1 MRNIFTSNNFKK
13 DSDAR
18 SGKWRD
24 WWKIFWKTGLILS
37 VVGILFVAG
46 VFIYYSKDLPDPGKI
61 NKRVVAEST
70 KIYDRTGEHLLYDVH
85 GEEKRTLI
93 PFSEMPDS
101 IKYAAI
107 SLEDQD
113 FYTHYGIKLSSI
125 ARSALKDFLH
135 RGKAQGGSTITQ
147 QFVKNSILTTEKTY
161 TRKIKEVILSLE
173 IEQKF
178 SKDEILGM
186 YLNEIPYGSNAYGVE
201 SAAQTFFGKSAR
213 ELSLDEAAMLAAL
226 PNAPTYYSPYGSH
239 VEALKSRQELAL
251 DRMTTIGYITAE
263 QAGQAKQTDVFAKLT
278 PNRENISAP
287 HFVMY
292 IKEYLE
298 SKYGDQ
304 SLEQDGL
311 KVYTTLD
318 WNKQQIAEKVVA
330 EGAQSNQ
337 EKYGA
342 ANASLVAIDP
352 KTGQILA
359 MVGSKDYFGKS
370 LPEGCITGKTCKFNG
385 NVNVAIRD
393 RQPGS
398 SFKPYVYL
406 TAFSKGYFPETTLF
420 DVETNFDT
428 GTDKEYTP
436 QNYDGNFRGPL
447 QMQDA
452 LGMSLNIPAVKT
464 LYLVGVKEATE
475 MAKKL
480 GITGLNYPDRY
491 GLSLVLGGGEVKLL
505 DHTAAFS
512 TLANGGVRKSKN
524 AILRIEDS
532 KGNIVEEYKD
542 TEGEKVVDEKYV
554 AMLDYVISN
563 NKFRAPVFGEN
574 NPLRF
579 DNRPVAAK
587 TGTTNEWRDGWTMG
601 YAPSLAVGVWAGNN
615 DNSPMIKGADGSYV
629 AAPIW
634 RSFMDQVLG
643 NYNVEKF
650 PEYKPEEFLKDIKKG
665 ILKGDIEVD
674 KNVKVC
680 EIPGKKDEYC
690 LANKYCKD
698 SDIKEKDF
706 VDAHSILWYV
716 KRDDPQGDFPKN
728 PEDDPQF
735 NRWEK
740 GVKNWYENN
749 KETKKYIIGEIPKNE
764 CKEDDFEKYLPNIS
778 LSISEGDMSKL
789 KISVSANVPYGIK
802 KLKIDIDGSEVKST
816 SNKSLS
822 FVYNIPTEK
831 NNTTIKI
838 EAKVEDKN
846 GNIDTES
853 KSVSVNF

>member
-1 MRNIFTSNNFKK
+1 MALNHKNEVHMRNIFTTRDFSK
-13 DSDAR
+13 DSVKKR
-18 SGKWRD
+18 N
-24 WWKIFWKTGLILS
+24 WWKIFWRTGLILF
-37 VVGILFVAG
+37 VLGIVLVIG
-46 VFIYYSKDLPDPGKI
+46 VFLYYSKDLPDPGKI

-125 ARSALKDFLH
+125 VRSALMDVLN

-239 VEALKSRQELAL
+239 IEALKVRQELAL
-251 DRMTTIGYITAE
+251 DRMASIGYISKE
-263 QAGQAKQTDVFAKLT
+263 QADEAKKSDVFAKLT

-292 IKEYLE
+292 IKDYLE

-311 KVYTTLD
+311 KVFTTLD
-318 WNKQQIAEKVVA
+318 WDKQQIAEKAVA
-330 EGAQSNQ
+330 EGAQKNMQ
-337 EKYGA
+337 KY
-342 ANASLVAIDP
+342 NASNAALVAIDP

-359 MVGSKDYFGKS
+359 MVGSKDYFDTSIDGQ
-370 LPEGCITGKTCKFNG
+370 
-385 NVNVAIRD
+385 VNVAIRD

-406 TAFSKGYFPETTLF
+406 TAFSKGYFPETMLY

-428 GTDKEYTP
+428 GTDKEYIP
-436 QNYDGNFRGPL
+436 QNYDGKFRGPL
-447 QMQDA
+447 KMEEA

-464 LYLVGVKEATE
+464 LYLVGVNEATK
-475 MAKKL
+475 MAKNL

-512 TLANGGVRKSKN
+512 TLANGGVRKSKT
-524 AILRIEDS
+524 AILRIEN
-532 KGNIVEEYKD
+532 KEGKILEEYKES
-542 TEGEKVVDEKYV
+542 EGEKVVDEKYV

-579 DNRPVAAK
+579 DNRQVAAK

-601 YAPSLAVGVWAGNN
+601 YTPSLAVGVWAGNN
-615 DNSPMIKGADGSYV
+615 DNSPMAKAADGSYV

-650 PEYKPEEFLKDIKKG
+650 PEYNPEEALKDVKKG
-665 ILKGDIEVD
+665 ILKGEVEMK
-674 KNVKVC
+674 KNVEVC

-690 LANKYCKD
+690 LANKYCKK
-698 SDIKEKDF
+698 SEIKEKDF
-706 VDAHSILWYV
+706 AEAHNILWYV
-716 KRDDPQGDFPKN
+716 NKDDPQGDSPKN
-728 PEDDPQF
+728 PQDDVQF
-735 NRWEK
+735 ERWEK
-740 GVKNWYENN
+740 GVRKWYEDN
-749 KETKKYIIGEIPKNE
+749 KETSRYILGEVPEDE
-764 CKEDDFEKYLPNIS
+764 CKKDDFDKYMPSAS
-778 LSISEGDMSKL
+778 LSVSGGDTSEL
-789 KISVSANVPYGIK
+789 KISASADAPYGVE
-802 KLKIDIDGSEVKST
+802 KLRVDIDGNEVKST
-816 SNKSLS
+816 GDKSIS
-822 FVYNIPTEK
+822 FTYSIPDSK
-831 NNTTIKI
+831 NNSTIKV
-838 EAKVEDKN
+838 EVKLEDKN
-846 GNIDTES
+846 GNTDSES
-853 KSVSVNF
+853 KSVSVSF

>member
-1 MRNIFTSNNFKK
+1 MRNIFTTRDFSK
-13 DSDAR
+13 DSVKKR
-18 SGKWRD
+18 N
-24 WWKIFWKTGLILS
+24 WWKIFWRTGLILF
-37 VVGILFVAG
+37 VLGIVLVIG
-46 VFIYYSKDLPDPGKI
+46 VFLYYSKDLPDPGKI

-125 ARSALKDFLH
+125 VRSALMDVLN

-239 VEALKSRQELAL
+239 IEALKVRQELAL
-251 DRMTTIGYITAE
+251 DRMASIGYISKE
-263 QAGQAKQTDVFAKLT
+263 QADEAKKSDVFAKLT

-292 IKEYLE
+292 IKDYLE

-311 KVYTTLD
+311 KVFTTLD
-318 WNKQQIAEKVVA
+318 WDKQQIAEKAVA
-330 EGAQSNQ
+330 EGAQKNMQ
-337 EKYGA
+337 KY
-342 ANASLVAIDP
+342 NASNAALVAIDP

-359 MVGSKDYFGKS
+359 MVGSKDYFDTSIDGQ
-370 LPEGCITGKTCKFNG
+370 
-385 NVNVAIRD
+385 VNVAIRD

-406 TAFSKGYFPETTLF
+406 TAFSKGYFPETMLY

-428 GTDKEYTP
+428 GTDKEYIP
-436 QNYDGNFRGPL
+436 QNYDGKFRGPL
-447 QMQDA
+447 KMEEA

-464 LYLVGVKEATE
+464 LYLVGVNEATK
-475 MAKKL
+475 MAKNL

-512 TLANGGVRKSKN
+512 TLANGGVRKSKT
-524 AILRIEDS
+524 AILRIEN
-532 KGNIVEEYKD
+532 KEGKILEEYKES
-542 TEGEKVVDEKYV
+542 EGEKVVDEKYV

-579 DNRPVAAK
+579 DNRQVAAK

-601 YAPSLAVGVWAGNN
+601 YTPSLAVGVWAGNN
-615 DNSPMIKGADGSYV
+615 DNSPMAKAADGSYV

-650 PEYKPEEFLKDIKKG
+650 PEYNPEEALKDVKKG
-665 ILKGDIEVD
+665 ILKGEVEMK
-674 KNVKVC
+674 KNVEVC

-690 LANKYCKD
+690 LANKYCKK
-698 SDIKEKDF
+698 SEIKEKDF
-706 VDAHSILWYV
+706 AEAHNILWYV
-716 KRDDPQGDFPKN
+716 NKDDPQGDSPKN
-728 PEDDPQF
+728 PQDDVQF
-735 NRWEK
+735 ERWEK
-740 GVKNWYENN
+740 GVRKWYEDN
-749 KETKKYIIGEIPKNE
+749 KETSRYILGEVPEDE
-764 CKEDDFEKYLPNIS
+764 CKKDDFDKYMPSAS
-778 LSISEGDMSKL
+778 LSVSGGDTSEL
-789 KISVSANVPYGIK
+789 KISASADAPYGVE
-802 KLKIDIDGSEVKST
+802 KLRVDIDGNEVKST
-816 SNKSLS
+816 GDKSIS
-822 FVYNIPTEK
+822 FTYSIPDSK
-831 NNTTIKI
+831 NNSTIKV
-838 EAKVEDKN
+838 EVKLEDKN
-846 GNIDTES
+846 GNTDSES
-853 KSVSVNF
+853 KSVSVSF

>member
-1 MRNIFTSNNFKK
+1 MALNHKNEVHMRNIFTTRDFSK
-13 DSDAR
+13 DSVKKR
-18 SGKWRD
+18 N
-24 WWKIFWKTGLILS
+24 WWKIFWRTGLILF
-37 VVGILFVAG
+37 VLGIVLVIG
-46 VFIYYSKDLPDPGKI
+46 VFLYYSKDLPDPGKI

-125 ARSALKDFLH
+125 VRSALMDVLN

-239 VEALKSRQELAL
+239 IEALKVRQELAL
-251 DRMTTIGYITAE
+251 DRMASIGYISKE
-263 QAGQAKQTDVFAKLT
+263 QADEAKKSDVFAKLT

-292 IKEYLE
+292 IKDYLE

-311 KVYTTLD
+311 KVFTTLD
-318 WNKQQIAEKVVA
+318 WDKQQIAEKAVA
-330 EGAQSNQ
+330 EGAQKNMQ
-337 EKYGA
+337 KY
-342 ANASLVAIDP
+342 NASNAALVAIDP

-359 MVGSKDYFGKS
+359 MVGSKDYFDTSIDGQ
-370 LPEGCITGKTCKFNG
+370 
-385 NVNVAIRD
+385 VNVAIRD

-406 TAFSKGYFPETTLF
+406 TAFSKGYFPETMLY

-428 GTDKEYTP
+428 GTDKEYIP
-436 QNYDGNFRGPL
+436 QNYDGKFRGPL
-447 QMQDA
+447 KMEEA

-464 LYLVGVKEATE
+464 LYLVGVNEATK
-475 MAKKL
+475 MAKNL

-512 TLANGGVRKSKN
+512 ALANGGVRKSKT
-524 AILRIEDS
+524 AILRIEN
-532 KGNIVEEYKD
+532 KEGKILEEYKES
-542 TEGEKVVDEKYV
+542 EGEKVVDEKYV

-579 DNRPVAAK
+579 DNRQVAAK

-601 YAPSLAVGVWAGNN
+601 YTPSLAVGVWAGNN
-615 DNSPMIKGADGSYV
+615 DNSPMAKAADGSYV

-650 PEYKPEEFLKDIKKG
+650 PEYNPEEALKDVKKG
-665 ILKGDIEVD
+665 ILKGEVEMK
-674 KNVKVC
+674 KNVEVC

-690 LANKYCKD
+690 LANKYCKK
-698 SDIKEKDF
+698 SEIKEKDF
-706 VDAHSILWYV
+706 AEAHNILWYV
-716 KRDDPQGDFPKN
+716 NKDDPQGDSPKN
-728 PEDDPQF
+728 PQDDVQF
-735 NRWEK
+735 ERWEK
-740 GVKNWYENN
+740 GVRKWYEDN
-749 KETKKYIIGEIPKNE
+749 KETSRYILGEVPEDE
-764 CKEDDFEKYLPNIS
+764 CKKDDFDKYMPSVS
-778 LSISEGDMSKL
+778 LSVSGGNTAEL
-789 KISVSANVPYGIK
+789 KISASADAPYGVE
-802 KLKIDIDGSEVKST
+802 KLRVDIDGNEVKST
-816 SNKSLS
+816 GDKSIS
-822 FVYNIPTEK
+822 FTYSIPDSK
-831 NNTTIKI
+831 NNSTIKV
-838 EAKVEDKN
+838 EVKLEDKN
-846 GNIDTES
+846 GNTDSES
-853 KSVSVNF
+853 KSVSVSF